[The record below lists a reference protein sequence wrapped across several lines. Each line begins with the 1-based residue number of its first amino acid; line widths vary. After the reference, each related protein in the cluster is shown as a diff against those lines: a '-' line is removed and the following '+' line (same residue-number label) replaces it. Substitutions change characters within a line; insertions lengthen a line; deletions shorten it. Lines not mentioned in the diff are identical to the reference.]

1 MRPSLSRGRSS
12 AKTPRNTHAAGVAQT
27 HREAGKRRAA
37 DPRGHQKNPEEWGG
51 GVLSRNQLSNNT
63 DSNSTFAFGPGGRPN
78 AGHSGPKQK
87 SPPPR
92 RAKQPEGWGQR
103 GRGEKDFPWHS
114 SHLSHLGRGR
124 GWVGIG
130 TFRCAKVAS
139 GSRSLVSR
147 RFCIKLENCSP
158 SARSTGLV
166 LVNVRENFF
175 RGQIAGSNF
184 FCGPATDE
192 LSSGACEG
200 PCHAYAAQN
209 YRKLLFGDK
218 VLRKLRM
225 TDDILDPSKHKK
237 ATLKQSGF
245 SHLFSAKKY
254 LETR

>member
-1 MRPSLSRGRSS
+1 MPVLPAWPKPA
-12 AKTPRNTHAAGVAQT
+12 AKPAKGTRQT
-27 HREAGKRRAA
+27 HGAA
-37 DPRGHQKNPEEWGG
+37 KKNPEELGG

-63 DSNSTFAFGPGGRPN
+63 GGNSTFAFGPGGRPD

-87 SPPPR
+87 SSQPR
-92 RAKQPEGWGQR
+92 RAKQPKGWRQK
-103 GRGEKDFPWHS
+103 GRSEKDFPWYS
-114 SHLSHLGRGR
+114 SHLPHLGRSR

-158 SARSTGLV
+158 LARSTGLV
-166 LVNVRENFF
+166 LANVREKFF

-184 FCGPATDE
+184 FCWPVTDE
-192 LSSGACEG
+192 LSFGACEG
-200 PCHAYAAQN
+200 LSPACIVCSNPVEARVVEGTSQAPDDSHPTDS
-209 YRKLLFGDK
+209 GDPPK
-218 VLRKLRM
+218 R
-225 TDDILDPSKHKK
+225 KK